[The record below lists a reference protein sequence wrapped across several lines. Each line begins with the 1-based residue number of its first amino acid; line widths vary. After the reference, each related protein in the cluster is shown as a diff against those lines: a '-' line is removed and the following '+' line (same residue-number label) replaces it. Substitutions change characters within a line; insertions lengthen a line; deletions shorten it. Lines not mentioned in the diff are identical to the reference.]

1 MFSNERKQKII
12 EILLQTPSVR
22 VAELSNL
29 FQVSEVTIRR
39 DLQELEAAGLLK
51 RTHGGAV
58 SITTASFEPAL
69 VEKEEEHLEEKKA
82 IARAAVDLIAEGDT
96 ILLDAGSTT
105 LQLARLLKA
114 NKKQR
119 LTVVTNALNVAW
131 ELAFVETIDLI
142 LTGGHLRNR
151 TLSAVGP
158 IADNTLQGLYVDK
171 VFLATNILD
180 VERGLT
186 TPNIYEAQTK
196 QKMVKAGCEIIVLAD
211 HSKFGRISLG
221 LICPVTAVDRIITDA
236 GAPAEDLA
244 RLKERGVEVIVAGG
258 N

>member
-1 MFSNERKQKII
+1 MFASERKQKII
-12 EILLQTPSVR
+12 EILEQTPAVR
-22 VAELSNL
+22 VAELSDL

-58 SITTASFEPAL
+58 SIATASFEPTL
-69 VEKEEEHLEEKKA
+69 TEKEEEHLAEKKA
-82 IARAAVDLIAEGDT
+82 IAQAAINLIADGDT

-114 NKKQR
+114 NKKHP

-131 ELAFVETIDLI
+131 ELAFIETIDLI
-142 LTGGHLRNR
+142 LTGGHLRHS
-151 TLSAVGP
+151 TLSSVGP

-171 VFLATNILD
+171 VFLATNGLD

-196 QKMVKAGCEIIVLAD
+196 QKMVKAGREVIVLAD

-221 LICPVTAVDRIITDA
+221 LICPVTAVNRVITDP
-236 GAPAEDLA
+236 GAPVEDLE

>member
-1 MFSNERKQKII
+1 MFASERKQKII
-12 EILLQTPSVR
+12 EILEHTPAVR
-22 VAELSNL
+22 VAELSEL

-58 SITTASFEPAL
+58 SITTASFEPTL
-69 VEKEEEHLEEKKA
+69 IEKEEEHLEEKKA
-82 IARAAVDLIAEGDT
+82 IARAALDLIADGDT

-114 NKKQR
+114 NKKQA

-131 ELAFVETIDLI
+131 ELAFVEAIDLI
-142 LTGGHLRNR
+142 LTGGHLRHR
-151 TLSAVGP
+151 TLSSVGP
-158 IADNTLQGLYVDK
+158 IADNTLLGLYVDK
-171 VFLATNILD
+171 VFLATNSLD

-196 QKMVKAGCEIIVLAD
+196 QNMVKAGREVIVLAD
-211 HSKFGRISLG
+211 HSKFGRTSLG
-221 LICPVTAVDRIITDA
+221 FVCPITAIHRLITDP
-236 GAPAEDLA
+236 GAPQEDLA
-244 RLKERGVEVIVAGG
+244 RLKERGVEVIVAARD
-258 N
+258 